1 MTTYADFTYY
11 EDTFLGTA
19 IAEADFPRLA
29 LRASAQIDRLTF
41 ARAAAIIT
49 ANTETD
55 NVTAIKM
62 ATCEIAEEIQRQESA
77 SNVDGVTSESQ
88 GQYSVSYGANSNRS
102 KSNQSKIESAA
113 RLWLENTFLMFGG
126 FNTGEYGGAL
136 TNDT

>member
-1 MTTYADFTYY
+1 MTAYATYSYY
-11 EDTFLGTA
+11 TSTFLGTA

-29 LRASAQIDRLTF
+29 LRASAQIDRVTF
-41 ARAAAIIT
+41 NRAAAIIT

-77 SNVDGVTSESQ
+77 SNVDGVTGESQ

-102 KSNQSKIESAA
+102 KSNQSKIETAA

-126 FNTGEYGGAL
+126 FNTGEYGGL
-136 TNDT
+136 TDDS

>member
-1 MTTYADFTYY
+1 MSYANYTHYS
-11 EDTFLGTA
+11 TVFLGNA

-29 LRASAQIDRLTF
+29 LLASAHIDNITF
-41 ARAAAIIT
+41 NRAAAIIT

-55 NVTAIKM
+55 NVTAIKN

-77 SNVDGVTSESQ
+77 ANVDGVTSESQ

-102 KSNQSKIESAA
+102 KSNQSKIETAA

-126 FNTGEYGGAL
+126 FNTGEYGGL
-136 TNDT
+136 TDDT

>member
-1 MTTYADFTYY
+1 MAYATYSYY
-11 EDTFLGTA
+11 TSTFLGTA

-29 LRASAQIDRLTF
+29 LRASAQIDRVTF
-41 ARAAAIIT
+41 NRAAAIIT

-77 SNVDGVTSESQ
+77 SNVDGVTGESQ

-102 KSNQSKIESAA
+102 KSNQSKIETAA

-126 FNTGEYGGAL
+126 FNTGEYGGL
-136 TNDT
+136 TDDS

>member
-1 MTTYADFTYY
+1 MATYATFSYYQSTY
-11 EDTFLGTA
+11 LGTA

-29 LRASAQIDRLTF
+29 LRASAQIDRVTF
-41 ARAAAIIT
+41 NRAAAIIT

-77 SNVDGVTSESQ
+77 ANVDGVTSESQ

-102 KSNQSKIESAA
+102 KSNQSKIETAA

-126 FNTGEYGGAL
+126 FNTGEYGGL
-136 TNDT
+136 TDDT

>member
-1 MTTYADFTYY
+1 MTAYATYSYY
-11 EDTFLGTA
+11 TSTFLGTA
-19 IAEADFPRLA
+19 IGEADFPRLA
-29 LRASAQIDRLTF
+29 LRASAQIDRVTF
-41 ARAAAIIT
+41 NRAAAIIT

-77 SNVDGVTSESQ
+77 SNVDGVTGESQ

-102 KSNQSKIESAA
+102 KSNQSKIETAA

-126 FNTGEYGGAL
+126 FNTGEYGGL
-136 TNDT
+136 TDDS

>member
-1 MTTYADFTYY
+1 MAYADFTYY

-19 IAEADFPRLA
+19 IAETDFPRLA
-29 LRASAQIDRLTF
+29 LRASAQIDRVTF
-41 ARAAAIIT
+41 NRAAAIIT

-62 ATCEIAEEIQRQESA
+62 ATCEIAEELQRQESA

-102 KSNQSKIESAA
+102 KSNQSKIETAA

-126 FNTGEYGGAL
+126 FNTGEYGGL
-136 TNDT
+136 TDDS

>member
-1 MTTYADFTYY
+1 MTTYATYSY
-11 EDTFLGTA
+11 YTSTFLGTA

-29 LRASAQIDRLTF
+29 LRASAQIDRVTF
-41 ARAAAIIT
+41 NRAAAIIT

-62 ATCEIAEEIQRQESA
+62 ATCEVAEEIQRQESA
-77 SNVDGVTSESQ
+77 ANVDGVTSESQ

-102 KSNQSKIESAA
+102 KSNQSKIETAA

-126 FNTGEYGGAL
+126 FNTGEYGGL
-136 TNDT
+136 TDDI